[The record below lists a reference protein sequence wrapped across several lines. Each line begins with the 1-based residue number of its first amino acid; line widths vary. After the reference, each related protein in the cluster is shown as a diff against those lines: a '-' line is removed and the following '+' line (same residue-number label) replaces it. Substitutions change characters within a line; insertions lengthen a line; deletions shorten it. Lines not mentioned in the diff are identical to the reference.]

1 MSISAQKMPGFSQLV
16 IDYLTDQQ
24 KVKNFFAGDFRDW
37 QSYKRVAEKVLKIQR
52 PFKADLIEIL
62 TEQNISFGCGPKTLE
77 NISRLKDPETLVVAT
92 GQQVGLFSGPLYT
105 IYKALTTIK
114 LARELTDRLGVPVLP
129 VFYLVSEDHDLDEVK
144 WCGYIDRDNQYNTL
158 IYDAQESTNRSPVSD
173 IELDDSISSLIARFA
188 ESVFDTEFKDGL
200 LTFVRECYK
209 PGEKYHIAFARWFT
223 RLFEKYGIIL
233 FDSADERYKPFV
245 EHIFAKELTELVSIK
260 ALQKTNQELTDR
272 GYHTQIAV
280 QPDRP
285 NVFILKD
292 GRHSLRQQGEKYINM
307 FSGESYTIEELLA
320 QPERLSPK
328 AALRPL
334 VQDTLFP
341 TVAYVGGP
349 GEIAYWAQLKR
360 LYEAMHLHMPVVCPR
375 AGFTLIEPKIKRHLE
390 KFALAPEHVI
400 TDRQG
405 SIDKTLSSYIPADIK
420 DRFTNIQ
427 SNLSHD
433 LKLLSEKI
441 INSEPSM
448 KTVIEKTAA
457 GIEKQIDMMEQKV
470 MKAVEQRDRVVSEQL
485 RTISENLL
493 PEKNLQE
500 RKVNILPYLIK
511 YGPTLLDR
519 LYEAVDT
526 AVFEHKMMEL

>member
-1 MSISAQKMPGFSQLV
+1 MSISAEKMPGFSQLV

-24 KVKNFFAGDFRDW
+24 KLKNFFTGDYRDR
-37 QSYKRVAEKVLKIQR
+37 QSYKRIAEKVIKTQR

-62 TEQNISFGCGPKTLE
+62 TEQNISFGCGQTTLE
-77 NISRLKDPETLVVAT
+77 NISGLNDPETLVVAT

-114 LARELTDRLGVPVLP
+114 LAHELSSRMKVTVLP

-144 WCGYIDRDNQYNTL
+144 WCGYIDRNNQYNTL
-158 IYDAQESTNRSPVSD
+158 IYDAQKSTNRTPVSD

-188 ESVFDTEFKDGL
+188 ESVFDTEYKQEL
-200 LTFVRECYK
+200 LTFLRECYE
-209 PGEKYHIAFARWFT
+209 PGVKYHIAFARWFT

-233 FDSADERYKPFV
+233 FDSSDGRYKPFV
-245 EHIFAKELTELVSIK
+245 KHIFTKELTELASIN

-292 GRHSLRQQGEKYINM
+292 GRHSLRQQGNKYINM
-307 FSGESYTIEELLA
+307 FSGESYTVEDILA
-320 QPERLSPK
+320 HPERLSPK

-349 GEIAYWAQLKR
+349 GEIAYWAQLKG
-360 LYEAMHLHMPVVCPR
+360 LYAAMQLHMPVVCPR

-400 TDRQG
+400 TDPRD

-441 INSEPSM
+441 IKSEPSM

-457 GIEKQIDMMEQKV
+457 GIEKQIEMMEQKV
-470 MKAVEQRDRVVSEQL
+470 IKAVEQRDQIVSEQL
-485 RTISENLL
+485 RAISDNLI
-493 PEKNLQE
+493 PEKTLQE

-519 LYEAVDT
+519 LYDAVDT
-526 AVFEHKMMEL
+526 AAFEHKMMEL